1 MSHTEF
7 KKLAIPHESHL
18 ELCPVCGSVAE
29 LWQHSESME
38 SATRKF
44 VRCTNYDG
52 FGPQYRE
59 AYEGCLL
66 CMPTSEFY
74 KATIHE
80 AVNYWNEYALALTA
94 QRNGRTSDG
103 IAGAKDSD
111 I

>member
-7 KKLAIPHESHL
+7 KKLVIPHESHL
-18 ELCPVCGSVAE
+18 ALCAVCGSVAE
-29 LWQHSESME
+29 LWQHSESMK
-38 SATRKF
+38 SATSKF

-94 QRNGRTSDG
+94 QRNGRMNG
-103 IAGAKDSD
+103 IAGAQNSD
-111 I
+111 V